1 MIELAEKNLC
11 TGCGACAFICPQVA
25 IEMKE
30 NEIGIVYPVIDEE
43 KCISCKKCQ
52 KVCPILSPV
61 SYHKPQKAYAAWSA
75 DKQERRTSASG
86 GIAIEVYKKAL
97 DVGCYVAGAKQNEDF
112 SVKFEL
118 TKERAKL
125 SGFKNSKYVFSSAY
139 SLFPEIKKKLADN
152 ERIVVIGLPCQIAAI
167 RKIFKDNPNLLLM
180 DVVCH
185 GITPFDYLNQHIRKL
200 TTEANKVA
208 VRMSFRDP
216 VTYTYT
222 FTFTLYS
229 ADGECFYAKRTKD
242 GDTYQYGYHRSISYR
257 ENCYHCVFAK
267 TERTSDVTLSDY
279 NGLGKLAPCSF
290 SARKVSSVLIHTKK
304 GSDFINGLIKENRII
319 AEERPLQEPIL
330 GDERLRHPSK
340 KTQARKDF
348 ERFILL
354 YNGDFEKA
362 MNALMPAAIR
372 RERLR
377 KIFSLPKRV
386 VNKIVNIINKQ

>member
-11 TGCGACAFICPQVA
+11 TGCGACAFVCPQEA
-25 IEMKE
+25 IGMRE
-30 NEIGIVYPVIDEE
+30 NEIGIVYPVINEE

-52 KVCPILSPV
+52 KVCPILNPI
-61 SYHKPQKAYAAWSA
+61 SYHTPKKAYAAWSA
-75 DKQERRTSASG
+75 DEQERRTSASG

-97 DVGCYVAGAKQNEDF
+97 EDGCYVAGAKQNEDF
-112 SVKFEL
+112 SVTFEL
-118 TKERAKL
+118 TNDRTRL

-152 ERIVVIGLPCQIAAI
+152 EKIVVIGLPCQIAAI
-167 RKIFKDNPNLLLM
+167 RKIFKDNSNLLLM

-185 GITPFDYLNQHIRKL
+185 GITPSDYLNQHICKL
-200 TTEANKVA
+200 STEASKVA

-216 VTYTYT
+216 VRYTYTYT
-222 FTFTLYS
+222 FTLYD

-257 ENCYHCVFAK
+257 ENCYHCAFAR
-267 TERTSDVTLSDY
+267 TERASDVTLSDY

-290 SARKVSSVLIHTKK
+290 SARKVSSVLIHTEK
-304 GSDFINGLIKENRII
+304 GNRFINELIKERRIV

-348 ERFILL
+348 ERLILL
-354 YNGDFEKA
+354 YNGDFEKT
-362 MNALMPAAIR
+362 MNVLIPVAIR
-372 RERLR
+372 RERLWR
-377 KIFSLPKRV
+377 IMSLPKRV
-386 VNKIVNIINKQ
+386 INKIVNIIR

>member
-1 MIELAEKNLC
+1 M
-11 TGCGACAFICPQVA
+11 
-25 IEMKE
+25 
-30 NEIGIVYPVIDEE
+30 
-43 KCISCKKCQ
+43 
-52 KVCPILSPV
+52 
-61 SYHKPQKAYAAWSA
+61 
-75 DKQERRTSASG
+75 
-86 GIAIEVYKKAL
+86 
-97 DVGCYVAGAKQNEDF
+97 
-112 SVKFEL
+112 
-118 TKERAKL
+118 
-125 SGFKNSKYVFSSAY
+125 
-139 SLFPEIKKKLADN
+139 FPEIKRKLADN

-167 RKIFKDNPNLLLM
+167 RKIFRDNPNLLLM

-185 GITPFDYLNQHIRKL
+185 GTTPSDYLNQHIRKL
-200 TTEANKVA
+200 STEANKVA

-222 FTFTLYS
+222 FTFTLYD

-257 ENCYHCVFAK
+257 ENCYHCAFA
-267 TERTSDVTLSDY
+267 RTDRASDVTLSDY

-290 SARKVSSVLIHTKK
+290 SARKVSSVLIHTEK
-304 GSDFINGLIKENRII
+304 GNSFINELIKEKRIV

-377 KIFSLPKRV
+377 KILSLPKRV
-386 VNKIVNIINKQ
+386 VNKIVNIIK

>member
-11 TGCGACAFICPQVA
+11 TGCGACAFVCPREA
-25 IEMKE
+25 IDMRE
-30 NEIGIVYPVIDEE
+30 NEIGIVYPIIDEE

-52 KVCPILSPV
+52 KVCPILNPI

-75 DKQERRTSASG
+75 DEQERRTSASG

-97 DVGCYVAGAKQNEDF
+97 EVGCYVAGAKQNENF
-112 SVKFEL
+112 TVTFEL
-118 TKERAKL
+118 TNDRTRL
-125 SGFKNSKYVFSSAY
+125 SRFKNSKYVFSSAY

-185 GITPFDYLNQHIRKL
+185 GITPSDYLNQHIRKL
-200 TTEANKVA
+200 STEANRVA

-222 FTFTLYS
+222 YTFTLYS

-257 ENCYHCVFAK
+257 ENCYHCVFAR
-267 TERTSDVTLSDY
+267 TERASDVTLSDY

-290 SARKVSSVLIHTKK
+290 SARKVSSVLIHTEK
-304 GSDFINGLIKENRII
+304 GDRFINELIKENRIV

-330 GDERLRHPSK
+330 GDERLRQPSK

-348 ERFILL
+348 ERLILL

-362 MNALMPAAIR
+362 MNALMPSAIR

-377 KIFSLPKRV
+377 KILSLPKRV
-386 VNKIVNIINKQ
+386 VNKIINIIK

>member
-30 NEIGIVYPVIDEE
+30 NEIGIIYPIINEE
-43 KCISCKKCQ
+43 KCISCKRCQ
-52 KVCPILSPV
+52 KVCSILNPI

-75 DKQERRTSASG
+75 DEQERRTSASG

-97 DVGCYVAGAKQNEDF
+97 EVGCYVAGAKQNEDF
-112 SVKFEL
+112 SVTFEL
-118 TKERAKL
+118 TNDRTRL

-185 GITPFDYLNQHIRKL
+185 GITPSDYLNQHIRKL
-200 TTEANKVA
+200 STEANRVA

-222 FTFTLYS
+222 FTFTLYD
-229 ADGECFYAKRTKD
+229 AAGECFYAKRTKD

-257 ENCYHCVFAK
+257 ENCYHCAFAR
-267 TERTSDVTLSDY
+267 TERASDVTLSDY

-290 SARKVSSVLIHTKK
+290 SARKVSSVLIHTEE
-304 GSDFINGLIKENRII
+304 GNRFINELIKENRIV

-348 ERFILL
+348 ERLILL

-362 MNALMPAAIR
+362 MNALMPSAIR

-377 KIFSLPKRV
+377 KILSLPKRV
-386 VNKIVNIINKQ
+386 VNKIINIIK

>member
-11 TGCGACAFICPQVA
+11 TGCGACAFVCPREA
-25 IEMKE
+25 IDMRET
-30 NEIGIVYPVIDEE
+30 EIGIVYPIIDEE

-52 KVCPILSPV
+52 KVCPILNPI

-75 DKQERRTSASG
+75 DEQERRTSASG

-112 SVKFEL
+112 SVTFEL
-118 TKERAKL
+118 TNDRTKL

-139 SLFPEIKKKLADN
+139 SLFPEIKRKLADN

-185 GITPFDYLNQHIRKL
+185 GITPSDYLNQHIRKL
-200 TTEANKVA
+200 STEANRVA

-257 ENCYHCVFAK
+257 ENCYHCVFAR
-267 TERTSDVTLSDY
+267 TERASDVTLSDY

-290 SARKVSSVLIHTKK
+290 SARKVSSVLIHTEK
-304 GSDFINGLIKENRII
+304 GNRFINELIKENRIV

-348 ERFILL
+348 ERLILL

-362 MNALMPAAIR
+362 MNALMPSAIR

-377 KIFSLPKRV
+377 KILSLPKRV
-386 VNKIVNIINKQ
+386 VNKIINIIK